1 MSTKKTVIIATFLA
15 SALPA
20 VAQQP
25 VGIAGQEQACAG
37 EFSMMFHAEMSSVR
51 VNGHDESPTGNTVV
65 FLQTADGT
73 HQANCEVDDFGNVVE
88 MVRTGG

>member
-1 MSTKKTVIIATFLA
+1 MPIRKRLVVVSFLA
-15 SALPA
+15 SAFPA
-20 VAQQP
+20 LAQQP

-37 EFSMMFHAEMSSVR
+37 EFSMMFDVEMSSVR
-51 VNGHDESPTGNTVV
+51 VNGHDESPAGNTVI
-65 FLQTADGT
+65 FLQTADGA